1 MKQREKFS
9 SRLGFILISAGCAIG
24 LGNVWRF
31 PYLVGQNGGAAFI
44 LIYLFFLV
52 MLGIPIMTSE
62 FAVGRGSRLSV
73 ASSFKALEPPGKKWH
88 LYSYL
93 GMAGNYLLMMFY
105 TVISGWIFAYIVK
118 MLKGDFVGMDAAGV
132 QSQFNTMV
140 ADPWVQILCLAIVV
154 LLGFGICSLGLKN
167 GVEKITKVMMVLLI
181 VLMVALAIHSVT
193 LKGAGEGLRYYL
205 VPDFSKI
212 AERGVAT
219 VLFDA
224 MGQAFFTLSI
234 GMGSMAIFGSYM
246 GKDKR
251 ILGEAINITALDTF
265 VAVMAGLIILPACS
279 ASGVPMDAG
288 PSLIFVTLPNIFN
301 TMPLGQLWGALFFVF
316 MLFAALST
324 LVAVFENILS
334 FGMDLWGWSRKKAC
348 LINLIAIL
356 VLSLPALLGSN
367 VWSGV
372 QILGMSITDFEDF
385 LVSNNILPIGS
396 IVYVLFCV
404 SKRGW
409 GWKNFL
415 QEANTGEGM
424 KFPNIRIYMKYVIPI
439 VVLYIFIQGYI
450 GKFFM

>member
-52 MLGIPIMTSE
+52 MLGIPIMSSE

-118 MLKGDFVGMDAAGV
+118 MLKGDFTGLDAAGV
-132 QSQFNTMV
+132 ESQFNGLV
-140 ADPWVQILCLAIVV
+140 ADPWVQILCLVIVV
-154 LLGFGICSLGLKN
+154 MLGFGICSLGLKN

-181 VLMVALAIHSVT
+181 VLMVVLAIHSVT

-246 GKDKR
+246 EKDKR

-301 TMPLGQLWGALFFVF
+301 TIPLGQLWGGLFFVF

>member
-118 MLKGDFVGMDAAGV
+118 MLKGDFAGMDAAGV
-132 QSQFNTMV
+132 QSQFNTLV
-140 ADPWVQILCLAIVV
+140 ADPWVQILCLVIVV
-154 LLGFGICSLGLKN
+154 MLGFGICSLGLKN

-246 GKDKR
+246 EKDKR

-301 TMPLGQLWGALFFVF
+301 TIPLGQLWGGLFFVF

>member
-1 MKQREKFS
+1 M
-9 SRLGFILISAGCAIG
+9 
-24 LGNVWRF
+24 
-31 PYLVGQNGGAAFI
+31 
-44 LIYLFFLV
+44 
-52 MLGIPIMTSE
+52 
-62 FAVGRGSRLSV
+62 
-73 ASSFKALEPPGKKWH
+73 
-88 LYSYL
+88 
-93 GMAGNYLLMMFY
+93 
-105 TVISGWIFAYIVK
+105 
-118 MLKGDFVGMDAAGV
+118 
-132 QSQFNTMV
+132 
-140 ADPWVQILCLAIVV
+140 
-154 LLGFGICSLGLKN
+154 
-167 GVEKITKVMMVLLI
+167 
-181 VLMVALAIHSVT
+181 
-193 LKGAGEGLRYYL
+193 
-205 VPDFSKI
+205 
-212 AERGVAT
+212 AT

-224 MGQAFFTLSI
+224 MGQGVSARYPSAWAAL
-234 GMGSMAIFGSYM
+234 AILGSYM
-246 GKDKR
+246 EKDKR

-265 VAVMAGLIILPACS
+265 VAVMAGLIIFRPVRLPACRS
-279 ASGVPMDAG
+279 DAG

-301 TMPLGQLWGALFFVF
+301 TIPLGQLWGGLFFLF

>member
-118 MLKGDFVGMDAAGV
+118 MLKGDFVGMDATGV

-140 ADPWVQILCLAIVV
+140 ADPWVQILCLVIVV

-246 GKDKR
+246 EKDKR

-301 TMPLGQLWGALFFVF
+301 TIPLGQLWGGLFFVF

-409 GWKNFL
+409 GWKTFCRKPTP
-415 QEANTGEGM
+415 A
-424 KFPNIRIYMKYVIPI
+424 RV
-439 VVLYIFIQGYI
+439 
-450 GKFFM
+450 

>member
-118 MLKGDFVGMDAAGV
+118 MLKGDFAGMDAAGV
-132 QSQFNTMV
+132 QSQFNTLV
-140 ADPWVQILCLAIVV
+140 ADPWVQILCLVIVV
-154 LLGFGICSLGLKN
+154 MLGFGICSLGLKN

-246 GKDKR
+246 EKDKR

-301 TMPLGQLWGALFFVF
+301 TIPLGQLWGALFFVF

>member
-118 MLKGDFVGMDAAGV
+118 MLKGDFAGMDAAGV

-140 ADPWVQILCLAIVV
+140 ADPWVQILCLVIVV

-246 GKDKR
+246 EKDKR

-301 TMPLGQLWGALFFVF
+301 TIPLGQLWGGLFFVF

>member
-301 TMPLGQLWGALFFVF
+301 TIPLGQLWGGLFFVF

>member
-118 MLKGDFVGMDAAGV
+118 MLKGDFVGMDATGV

-246 GKDKR
+246 EKDKR

-301 TMPLGQLWGALFFVF
+301 TIPLGQLWGALFFVF

>member
-118 MLKGDFVGMDAAGV
+118 MLKGDFVGMDATGV

-234 GMGSMAIFGSYM
+234 GMGSMAIIGSYM
-246 GKDKR
+246 EKDKR

-301 TMPLGQLWGALFFVF
+301 TIPLGQLWGALFFVF

>member
-105 TVISGWIFAYIVK
+105 TLISGWIFAYIVK

-132 QSQFNTMV
+132 QSQFNTLV

-246 GKDKR
+246 EKDKR

-301 TMPLGQLWGALFFVF
+301 TIPLGQLWGALFFVF

>member
-118 MLKGDFVGMDAAGV
+118 MLKGDFAGLDAAGV
-132 QSQFNTMV
+132 ESQFNGLV
-140 ADPWVQILCLAIVV
+140 ADPWVQILCLVIVV
-154 LLGFGICSLGLKN
+154 MLGFGICSLGLKN

-181 VLMVALAIHSVT
+181 VLMVVLAIHSVT
-193 LKGAGEGLRYYL
+193 LKGAGEGLHYYL

-246 GKDKR
+246 GKEKR
-251 ILGEAINITALDTF
+251 ILGETINITVLDTF
-265 VAVMAGLIILPACS
+265 VAVVAGLIILPACS

-301 TMPLGQLWGALFFVF
+301 TMPLGQLWGGLFFVF

>member
-140 ADPWVQILCLAIVV
+140 ADPWVQILCLVIVV
-154 LLGFGICSLGLKN
+154 MLGFGICSLGLKN

-246 GKDKR
+246 EKDKR

-301 TMPLGQLWGALFFVF
+301 TIPLGQLWGGLFFLF

>member
-140 ADPWVQILCLAIVV
+140 ADPWVQILCLVIVV

-246 GKDKR
+246 EKDKR

-301 TMPLGQLWGALFFVF
+301 TMPLGQLWGGLFFVF

>member
-1 MKQREKFS
+1 
-9 SRLGFILISAGCAIG
+9 
-24 LGNVWRF
+24 
-31 PYLVGQNGGAAFI
+31 
-44 LIYLFFLV
+44 
-52 MLGIPIMTSE
+52 
-62 FAVGRGSRLSV
+62 
-73 ASSFKALEPPGKKWH
+73 
-88 LYSYL
+88 
-93 GMAGNYLLMMFY
+93 
-105 TVISGWIFAYIVK
+105 
-118 MLKGDFVGMDAAGV
+118 
-132 QSQFNTMV
+132 
-140 ADPWVQILCLAIVV
+140 
-154 LLGFGICSLGLKN
+154 
-167 GVEKITKVMMVLLI
+167 
-181 VLMVALAIHSVT
+181 
-193 LKGAGEGLRYYL
+193 
-205 VPDFSKI
+205 
-212 AERGVAT
+212 
-219 VLFDA
+219 
-224 MGQAFFTLSI
+224 
-234 GMGSMAIFGSYM
+234 
-246 GKDKR
+246 
-251 ILGEAINITALDTF
+251 
-265 VAVMAGLIILPACS
+265 
-279 ASGVPMDAG
+279 
-288 PSLIFVTLPNIFN
+288 
-301 TMPLGQLWGALFFVF
+301 

>member
-212 AERGVAT
+212 AELGVAT

-246 GKDKR
+246 EKDKR

-301 TMPLGQLWGALFFVF
+301 TIPLGQLWGGLFFVF

>member
-140 ADPWVQILCLAIVV
+140 ADPWVQILCLVIVV

-246 GKDKR
+246 EKDKR

-301 TMPLGQLWGALFFVF
+301 TIPLGQLWGGLFFVF

>member
-140 ADPWVQILCLAIVV
+140 ADPWVQILCLVIVV

-246 GKDKR
+246 EKDKR

>member
-105 TVISGWIFAYIVK
+105 TEISGWIFAYIVK

-246 GKDKR
+246 EKDKR

>member
-24 LGNVWRF
+24 LGNMWRF

-246 GKDKR
+246 EKDKR

-301 TMPLGQLWGALFFVF
+301 TIPLGQLWGGLFFVF

>member
-118 MLKGDFVGMDAAGV
+118 MLKGDFVGMDATGV

-246 GKDKR
+246 EKDKR

-301 TMPLGQLWGALFFVF
+301 TIPLGQLWGGLFFVF

>member
-246 GKDKR
+246 EKDKR

-301 TMPLGQLWGALFFVF
+301 TIPLGQLWGALFFVF

>member
-118 MLKGDFVGMDAAGV
+118 MLKGDFAGMDAAGV

-301 TMPLGQLWGALFFVF
+301 TIPLGQLWGGLFFIF

>member
-246 GKDKR
+246 EKDKR

>member
-1 MKQREKFS
+1 
-9 SRLGFILISAGCAIG
+9 
-24 LGNVWRF
+24 
-31 PYLVGQNGGAAFI
+31 
-44 LIYLFFLV
+44 
-52 MLGIPIMTSE
+52 
-62 FAVGRGSRLSV
+62 
-73 ASSFKALEPPGKKWH
+73 
-88 LYSYL
+88 
-93 GMAGNYLLMMFY
+93 
-105 TVISGWIFAYIVK
+105 
-118 MLKGDFVGMDAAGV
+118 
-132 QSQFNTMV
+132 
-140 ADPWVQILCLAIVV
+140 
-154 LLGFGICSLGLKN
+154 
-167 GVEKITKVMMVLLI
+167 MMVLLI

-246 GKDKR
+246 EKDKR

-301 TMPLGQLWGALFFVF
+301 TIPLGQLWGGLFFVF

>member
-246 GKDKR
+246 EKDKR

-301 TMPLGQLWGALFFVF
+301 TIPLGQLWGGLFFVF

>member
-1 MKQREKFS
+1 
-9 SRLGFILISAGCAIG
+9 
-24 LGNVWRF
+24 
-31 PYLVGQNGGAAFI
+31 
-44 LIYLFFLV
+44 
-52 MLGIPIMTSE
+52 
-62 FAVGRGSRLSV
+62 
-73 ASSFKALEPPGKKWH
+73 
-88 LYSYL
+88 
-93 GMAGNYLLMMFY
+93 
-105 TVISGWIFAYIVK
+105 
-118 MLKGDFVGMDAAGV
+118 
-132 QSQFNTMV
+132 
-140 ADPWVQILCLAIVV
+140 
-154 LLGFGICSLGLKN
+154 
-167 GVEKITKVMMVLLI
+167 
-181 VLMVALAIHSVT
+181 
-193 LKGAGEGLRYYL
+193 
-205 VPDFSKI
+205 
-212 AERGVAT
+212 
-219 VLFDA
+219 
-224 MGQAFFTLSI
+224 
-234 GMGSMAIFGSYM
+234 
-246 GKDKR
+246 
-251 ILGEAINITALDTF
+251 ITALDTF

-301 TMPLGQLWGALFFVF
+301 TIPLGQLWGGLFFLF